1 MKEDAK
7 KHYDKNVAFIDQ
19 SMAVSTDSQPPA
31 AEHDVEG
38 AWRYFYANFTNH
50 TKLFALA
57 KQERWNRRIYV
68 AFKRKFKH
76 CPYIELCYTVWCDDA
91 ATGQPMPQD

>member
-7 KHYDKNVAFIDQ
+7 KHYDKRVAFIDQ
-19 SMAVSTDSQPPA
+19 CMAVSTDIQPPA
-31 AEHDVEG
+31 TEHDVEG
-38 AWRYFYANFTNH
+38 AWRYFYASFVNH
-50 TKLFALA
+50 KELYAVA
-57 KQERWNRRIYV
+57 GRRIWNKRIYV

-91 ATGQPMPQD
+91 ATNQPMPK